1 MLENS
6 PKSTPLSPENITI
19 FFVAALLVVV
29 AYWYLHSLQRLNH
42 FNIDEPSLWNLNL
55 PAQKNIADGS
65 HAAIAEYLKQEET
78 LQKTLYQKR
87 NATNVDWL
95 EVARLNSELGALQL
109 NAGQFQ
115 KAEVSYSEALS
126 VFNNHETKAPPLEI
140 AQNWQGLGQSALANG
155 ETLKALSLSEH
166 AVQLL
171 QNDHHPS
178 ENISDLALVT
188 AAEANFKMNKLDAA
202 SAKYKELIERNEK
215 NEHGKVPTNVFTCAQ
230 AFARCGDI
238 ARSRK
243 DYSSSRQDYQ
253 QANANFAIALAHRDS
268 DLRSYTARCL
278 YSQALVDEG
287 ESNWLKATQELEEA
301 IKINGDS
308 KSPFVVLLKKA
319 YARTLSHSNFLKGQF
334 ATVDALNALDELE
347 AKKI

>member
-6 PKSTPLSPENITI
+6 KNNSSFSPENITI

-29 AYWYLHSLQRLNH
+29 VYWYFHSLQRLSH
-42 FNIDEPSLWNLNL
+42 FNIDDSSLWNLSL
-55 PAQKNIADGS
+55 PTQKNIADS
-65 HAAIAEYLKQEET
+65 SRAAIAQYLKQEES
-78 LQKTLYQKR
+78 LQKNLYQKR
-87 NATNVDWL
+87 NGANVDWL
-95 EVARLNSELGALQL
+95 EVARLEGELGALQL

-126 VFNNHETKAPPLEI
+126 VFNNHETKALPLEI

-171 QNDHHPS
+171 QNDPHPS

-202 SAKYKELIERNEK
+202 SAKYKELIEK
-215 NEHGKVPTNVFTCAQ
+215 NERGKVPTNIFTCAQ

-238 ARSRK
+238 ARFRK
-243 DYSSSRQDYQ
+243 DYGAARQDYQ
-253 QANANFAIALAHRDS
+253 HANEDFALALVHRDADRRNYS
-268 DLRSYTARCL
+268 ARCL
-278 YSQALVDEG
+278 YSLALVDED
-287 ESNWLKATQELEEA
+287 ENNWAKATQELEEA
-301 IKINGDS
+301 IKINAEAH
-308 KSPFVVLLKKA
+308 SPFLVLLKKN
-319 YARTLSHSNFLKGQF
+319 YARTLSHSNFLKGIF

>member
-6 PKSTPLSPENITI
+6 KKSGAPLSPENIAF
-19 FFVAALLVVV
+19 FFVVALLIVVV
-29 AYWYLHSLQRLNH
+29 YWYFHSVQRLNH
-42 FNIDEPSLWNLNL
+42 FNIDDPSLWNLNL

-65 HAAIAEYLKQEET
+65 RAAITEYLKQEEN

-95 EVARLNSELGALQL
+95 EIARLNSELGALQL

-115 KAEVSYSEALS
+115 KAEVSYSEAIS
-126 VFNNHETKAPPLEI
+126 VFNNHATKALPLEV

-155 ETLKALSLSEH
+155 ETLKALSLSER

-171 QNDHHPS
+171 QNDQHPS

-188 AAEANFKMNKLDAA
+188 AAEANFKMNRLDAA
-202 SAKYKELIERNEK
+202 SAKYKELIERNG
-215 NEHGKVPTNVFTCAQ
+215 HGKVPTNVFTCAQ
-230 AFARCGDI
+230 AYARCGDI
-238 ARSRK
+238 ARFRK
-243 DYSSSRQDYQ
+243 EYSSSRQDYQ
-253 QANANFAIALAHRDS
+253 HANENFAIALAHRDADQRNYS
-268 DLRSYTARCL
+268 ARCL
-278 YSQALVDEG
+278 YSLALVDEG
-287 ESNWLKATQELEEA
+287 ENNWAKAAQELEEA
-301 IKINGDS
+301 IKITAE
-308 KSPFVVLLKKA
+308 KHSPFVVLLKKT
-319 YARTLSHSNFLKGQF
+319 YARTLSHSNFLKGLF